1 MVVVEKHP
9 VARRARH
16 ASEYLNMVG
25 VLQGEALTAKRRKEI
40 KIKGRDATDGIDSLI

>member
-1 MVVVEKHP
+1 MLVVVVVVDERHP

-25 VLQGEALTAKRRKEI
+25 VLQGEVPKREKKKE
-40 KIKGRDATDGIDSLI
+40 